1 MARAGL
7 KKVVKTVK
15 GKKRTVRRTYWVK
28 SSAASKKP
36 SGLMAKARNI
46 AGNHYLQSALIGA
59 ATGAATRVNSHNAQ
73 KKDYAANVSDRRR
86 IGPQFGRNNVR
97 AIGHNAVG
105 AVGSHAVTQLLAVH
119 RRADRLGTVLAT
131 MGGNAIGS
139 WVAGKMVRPPANA
152 HRWEQW

>member
-15 GKKRTVRRTYWVK
+15 GKKKSVRRTYWVK

-59 ATGAATRVNSHNAQ
+59 ATGAAARVNRHSAQ
-73 KKDYAANVSDRRR
+73 KKDYAANVADRRR
-86 IGPQFGRNNVR
+86 IGPQFGQNNVR

-105 AVGSHAVTQLLAVH
+105 DFGAHAVTQILAGR
-119 RRADRLGTVLAT
+119 RRADRYGTMLAT
-131 MGGNAIGS
+131 MGGSVLGGWA
-139 WVAGKMVRPPANA
+139 AGKMVRPPENA
-152 HRWEQW
+152 HRWEKW

>member
-15 GKKRTVRRTYWVK
+15 GKKKSVRRTYWVK

-73 KKDYAANVSDRRR
+73 KKDGDGYVQIGAQEGRKDRKRA
-86 IGPQFGRNNVR
+86 VR
-97 AIGHNAVG
+97 QDV
-105 AVGSHAVTQLLAVH
+105 Q
-119 RRADRLGTVLAT
+119 
-131 MGGNAIGS
+131 
-139 WVAGKMVRPPANA
+139 A
-152 HRWEQW
+152 HISSACNDGWLQARSALQ